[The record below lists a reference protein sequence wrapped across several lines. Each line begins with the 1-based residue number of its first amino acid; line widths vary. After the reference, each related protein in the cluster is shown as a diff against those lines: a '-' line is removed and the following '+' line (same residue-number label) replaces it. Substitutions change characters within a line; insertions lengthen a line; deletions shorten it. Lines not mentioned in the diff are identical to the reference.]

1 MEDKLIWPAR
11 SAVWEMWQIYAQFYS
26 EYFLEGIDID
36 GGITLKCIL
45 RKQDVDFGLGSSAW
59 E

>member
-1 MEDKLIWPAR
+1 
-11 SAVWEMWQIYAQFYS
+11 MWQIYAQFYS

-45 RKQDVDFGLGSSAW
+45 RKQDVDFGLGSSA
-59 E
+59 